1 MVKQKEVTQRT
12 VLFSK
17 FVFSFSVIMWNKLDS
32 VIGCVESYPFH
43 KKLLEF
49 TRFQSSTRT

>member
-1 MVKQKEVTQRT
+1 MVKQKVTQRT

-17 FVFSFSVIMWNKLDS
+17 FVFSFSVIMWNKLDY